1 MTPPKRWLLV
11 SAVAAVAV
19 YALLW
24 VGYVLQWKWLTTMDS
39 SALETTYRFGV
50 ARPGWVSTWNVICT
64 VLGPG
69 LFRIAGVV
77 VIIVMLWRRNV
88 RVALFVLLSVEV
100 SGLVVVL
107 AKHASDRP
115 RPATA
120 MVDVLETAFPSGHA
134 LGVMVGVL
142 AYSAI
147 VWPAV
152 RPSLRVWIGIVGAAV
167 VVVIG
172 IGRVVLNVHHPSDVL
187 AGWALGYAYFVVCLL
202 LVPPSRPV
210 TAADETLVA
219 PGNSR

>member
-1 MTPPKRWLLV
+1 MTTPKRWLLV
-11 SAVAAVAV
+11 SAAAAVAV

-24 VGYVLQWKWLTTMDS
+24 VGYVSQWNWLTTMDS

-50 ARPGWVSTWNVICT
+50 ARPAWVSTWNVICT

-69 LFRIAGVV
+69 PFRIAGVV
-77 VIIVMLWRRNV
+77 VIIAMLWRRNV

-100 SGLVVVL
+100 SGLVLVL

-120 MVDVLETAFPSGHA
+120 LVYVLETAFPSGHA

-152 RPSLRVWIGIVGAAV
+152 RPSLRVWIGILGAAL

-187 AGWALGYAYFVVCLL
+187 AGWALGYAYFVVCMLI
-202 LVPPSRPV
+202 VPPSPPV
-210 TAADETLVA
+210 TAADETPAA